1 MVHAHCCRTCF
12 KEGLETF
19 FFLGIEMNAHII
31 VGHAK
36 DRQFFITSFDKKNK
50 MERITNCQAQQ
61 QKRISFV
68 SMHLFYPK
76 NQDLTRHY

>member
-1 MVHAHCCRTCF
+1 VQTTKNYSIGGLDMVHAQCHTCF

-36 DRQFFITSFDKKNK
+36 DRQFSSTNFEKKKN
-50 MERITNCQAQQ
+50 
-61 QKRISFV
+61 
-68 SMHLFYPK
+68 
-76 NQDLTRHY
+76 